1 MIVTEITTNKR
12 GCGGFSLVE
21 VTLALGITAV
31 ALVSLM
37 GMLPQGMKTLQRAN
51 DQAVMG
57 RIHQQIVGEI
67 QLTPWEAEKGGMPP
81 LDSFDRTVR
90 YYDDQGIELPAS
102 DKGEFNHI
110 YTARILL
117 PRSGQSMP
125 NSVGGASHGG
135 VSIPGDDELTPELV
149 RLVVVEIT
157 GSSDGE
163 FLSDPVTGFDNLSP
177 KVIQTYRTLAVK
189 MGRVFDI
196 Q

>member
-1 MIVTEITTNKR
+1 MRQLIKNNKHR
-12 GCGGFSLVE
+12 RDAAFSLVE

-57 RIHQQIVGEI
+57 RIHQQILGEI
-67 QLTPWEAEKGGMPP
+67 QLTPWEAEGGGSPP
-81 LDSFDRTVR
+81 LDSFDKSVR
-90 YYDDQGIELPAS
+90 FYDDQGIELPAS

-117 PRSGQSMP
+117 PRAGQTMP
-125 NSVGGASHGG
+125 NSVGSTSHGG
-135 VSIPGDDELTPELV
+135 VAIPGDDEMTPELV

-157 GSSDGE
+157 GSADE
-163 FLSDPVTGFDNLSP
+163 RFLNDPVNGFDSLSP

-189 MGRVFDI
+189 MGRVFDNP
-196 Q
+196 